1 MGRTKRTYEPE
12 FRVEAVRLVREQGR
26 SVADVA
32 QSLGMHVNTL
42 HGWVR
47 DASARERS
55 AEPRS
60 HKNASDEAIRK
71 LERELKRVTEERD
84 ILKKAVAFFANERK

>member
-12 FRVEAVRLVREQGR
+12 FRVEAVRLVREQRR

-32 QSLGMHVNTL
+32 QSLGVHVNTL

-47 DASARERS
+47 EAAAGQRG

-60 HKNASDEAIRK
+60 HKSANDEAIRK